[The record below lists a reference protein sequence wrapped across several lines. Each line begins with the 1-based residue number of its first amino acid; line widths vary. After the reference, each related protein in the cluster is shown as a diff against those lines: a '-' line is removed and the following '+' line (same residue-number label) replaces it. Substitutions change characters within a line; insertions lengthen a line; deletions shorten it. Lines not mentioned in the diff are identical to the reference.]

1 MITIE
6 EIDKNLL
13 YSPAAEEGDTR
24 PADIY
29 SFFPYEYQEKT
40 QELND
45 YVKTLN
51 DDHRLAINYSKIN
64 FFDHDFVSVWKRNNK
79 IVGFSTG
86 YSCDHYPTNS
96 VRILNRFYHNKQT
109 SRVRFTREVLRPAT
123 FHCIQQQLIMAS
135 KLSFDNAFMSREPR
149 TNKFF
154 KMFTKA
160 LNARSAFKWEFKEGP
175 FLVVANSEHNSKAWQ
190 SISVAKL
197 NDNNFWEEWNE
208 TK

>member
-1 MITIE
+1 MLTIE

-29 SFFPYEYQEKT
+29 SFFPYYYPEKT
-40 QELND
+40 QELNE

-51 DDHRLAINYSKIN
+51 DDHRLAINYSKID
-64 FFDHDFVSVWKRNNK
+64 FFKHDFVSVWKRNDK
-79 IVGFSTG
+79 IVGFATG
-86 YSCDHYPTNS
+86 YSCDYYPTNS
-96 VRILNRFYHNKQT
+96 IRILNRFYHNKQT
-109 SRVRFTREVLRPAT
+109 SRIRFTREVLRPAT
-123 FHCIQQQLIMAS
+123 FHCIQQQLIMANR
-135 KLSFDNAFMSREPR
+135 LSFDNVFMSREPR

-175 FLVVANSEHNSKAWQ
+175 FLVVANSEHNPKAWQ

-208 TK
+208 TN